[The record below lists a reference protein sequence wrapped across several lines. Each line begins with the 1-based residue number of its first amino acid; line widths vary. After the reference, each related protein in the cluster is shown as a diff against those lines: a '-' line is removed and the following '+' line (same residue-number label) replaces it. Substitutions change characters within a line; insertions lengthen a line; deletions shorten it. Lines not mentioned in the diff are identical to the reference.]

1 MISSEQLNSS
11 LFIGIDAH
19 KYEYTAVAANRFEE
33 ELGYFRFA
41 NKLSSI
47 DEFIQKIEAL
57 AYQKSLSPIF
67 GIEGSGGNGM
77 LLTKRLIAN
86 YTQVYEVNPILTQ
99 SRRRYFTKRDKTDR
113 IDARLIVSILTRQVD
128 ILPKLSYCHTHNI
141 YYLHVFFVVS
151 SYEELVKERTRLKNQ
166 LHRFFHQIN
175 PTYRE
180 EHKGIFTRKAL
191 KLWQKKCYQKTDNQ
205 QSKTLNKLILWKV
218 QRLLELGKQI
228 QCIKATMKELVLQS
242 GQKLT
247 TLAGIEYVNAARLL
261 AYVRNIDRFATV
273 DKFTRYVGCVP
284 EQNFSGQTLRHKR
297 AKISNR
303 KLYHTIYSI
312 MLTQLRVFPK
322 AKAYYQKKLSEGKS
336 RKQARRCVMKR
347 ISSIIYG
354 MMKHKGE
361 YKQ

>member
-33 ELGYFRFA
+33 ELECFRFA
-41 NKLSSI
+41 NKPSAI

-77 LLTKRLIAN
+77 LLTKRLIGN

-99 SRRRYFTKRDKTDR
+99 SRRRYFTKREKTDR
-113 IDARLIVSILTRQVD
+113 IDARLIVSILTRQLD
-128 ILPKLSYCHTHNI
+128 SLPKLSNCYTHDA
-141 YYLHVFFVVS
+141 YYLHIYSLIS

-166 LHRFFHQIN
+166 LHRFFHQID
-175 PTYRE
+175 PSYRE
-180 EHKGIFTRKAL
+180 KHRGVFTKKAL
-191 KLWQKKCYQKTDNQ
+191 KLWRRICYRKTNSQ
-205 QSKTLNKLILWKV
+205 QSPDLTKLILWKI
-218 QRLLELGKQI
+218 QRLLEVGKQM
-228 QCIKATMKELVLQS
+228 QYLKAVIKILIFQS

-247 TLAGIEYVNAARLL
+247 TMPGIDSINAARLL
-261 AYVRNIDRFATV
+261 AYVRNIDRFTTV

-284 EQNFSGQTLRHKR
+284 EQNSSGLIFRHKR

-312 MLTQLRVFPK
+312 MLTQLRVCSR

-336 RKQARRCVMKR
+336 GKQARRCVMKR